1 MHIPSST
8 TLYDAPIVLL
18 SISDQGDGIAPEDQ
32 ERLFTKFVR
41 LPNALKSMQRGSG
54 LGLYLCRQL
63 MQAMGGIIWVESTGV
78 PGEGTTFFIALPHA
92 SL

>member
-1 MHIPSST
+1 M
-8 TLYDAPIVLL
+8 LL
-18 SISDQGDGIAPEDQ
+18 SIRDQGDGILLEDQ

-41 LPNALKSMQRGSG
+41 LPNALKSTQRGSG

-63 MQAMGGIIWVESTGV
+63 VEAMGGAIWVESSGF
-78 PGEGTTFFIALPHA
+78 PGGGATFFIALPYV